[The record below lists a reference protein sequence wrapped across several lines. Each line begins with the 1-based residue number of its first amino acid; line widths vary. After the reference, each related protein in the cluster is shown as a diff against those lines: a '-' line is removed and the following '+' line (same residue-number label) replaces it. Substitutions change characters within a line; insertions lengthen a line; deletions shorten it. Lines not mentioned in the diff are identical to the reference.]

1 MAQVREVGD
10 QLVLELSFWE
20 KLGAFHGSPRAP
32 KSALVSV
39 EEMKNPWNRSEGMTG
54 ARAPGTG
61 MPGVIMLGTLRRLKS
76 KDFAAVYGRRK
87 TTVYVFSSGPF
98 QRWIVSEK

>member
-1 MAQVREVGD
+1 MAQVQEVGD
-10 QLVLELSFWE
+10 ELVLELSFWE

-32 KSALVSV
+32 KSALISV
-39 EEMKNPWNRSEGMTG
+39 EEMQNPWNRKDGMTG

-61 MPGVIMLGTLRRLKS
+61 MPGVIMLGTLRRFKG
-76 KDFAAVYGRRK
+76 KDFAAVYRRRK
-87 TTVYVFSSGPF
+87 TMVYVFNSGPF